1 LALVELENVESD
13 DDIGELLEMIE
24 DHRKFTGSTLA
35 ADVIERWP
43 EVLKQFVKVMP
54 LDYKRVLMERKSHD
68 EEQEATVTAEGPS
81 D

>member
-1 LALVELENVESD
+1 LALVALEDVRSD

-24 DHRKFTGSTLA
+24 DHHKFTGSSVA
-35 ADVIERWP
+35 ARMLDRWP
-43 EVLKQFVKVMP
+43 KILRQFVKVMP

-68 EEQEATVTAEGPS
+68 EEQEATMHSEGPN